1 MLFSQYFLAKFFE
14 GHVFGIRERWRHFA
28 LVGICNKQHPT
39 QCAFVS
45 HTYIVISF
53 CSKKKNYCTI
63 VIYLLSNQFH
73 EQNNCKPLTI
83 G

>member
-14 GHVFGIRERWRHFA
+14 EHVFGIRERWRHFA

-45 HTYIVISF
+45 HTYIVIYS
-53 CSKKKNYCTI
+53 CSKKKITVQSSFIYCPISFMNKTI
-63 VIYLLSNQFH
+63 ASR
-73 EQNNCKPLTI
+73 
-83 G
+83 